1 MTESELTPEQIR
13 NFNLIELRIVNQ
25 RYVELLDDLLKYN
38 VPTNNKKL
46 RNQLKATYVMLDK
59 ETKGYNELYEATPT
73 GTSAFYEVTKT
84 NAELI
89 MSNVLLD
96 KNIIHKTISAHRFKP
111 KAVEGIL
118 DKILKEKQ

>member
-1 MTESELTPEQIR
+1 
-13 NFNLIELRIVNQ
+13 
-25 RYVELLDDLLKYN
+25 
-38 VPTNNKKL
+38 
-46 RNQLKATYVMLDK
+46 MLDK

-89 MSNVLLD
+89 MSNVILE
-96 KNIIHKTISAHRFKP
+96 KNFIHKAIAARRFNQKS
-111 KAVEGIL
+111 VEGII

>member
-1 MTESELTPEQIR
+1 MTQSELTPEQIR

-25 RYVELLDDLLKYN
+25 RYVELLDDLEKHS
-38 VPTNNKKL
+38 VPTNNRKL
-46 RNQLKATYVMLDK
+46 RNGLSAIYAMLDK
-59 ETKGYNELYEATPT
+59 ETKKYNELYEATPD
-73 GTSAFYEVTKT
+73 GTLAFYEVCKT

-96 KNIIHKTISAHRFKP
+96 KNFIHKAISAHRFNP
-111 KAVEGIL
+111 KAVDGII

>member
-1 MTESELTPEQIR
+1 
-13 NFNLIELRIVNQ
+13 
-25 RYVELLDDLLKYN
+25 VELLDDLLIYN

-46 RNQLKATYVMLDK
+46 RNQLKATYAMLDK

-89 MSNVLLD
+89 MSNVILE
-96 KNIIHKTISAHRFKP
+96 KNFIHKAIAARRFNQKS
-111 KAVEGIL
+111 VEGII